1 MAYQKFTEN
10 RILINF
16 FEKVGFSASFICAIH
31 CTLMPIVVTF
41 LPLFGI
47 SLFADE
53 NLELVFLL
61 LSGFSGVLTMCFG
74 YKRHKSIKASLYFYM
89 GFGIVALIHTLH
101 EHINK
106 SNLMFNLLLFLGS
119 FLIIYAYSINK
130 KLCES
135 CRLCKNH

>member
-1 MAYQKFTEN
+1 
-10 RILINF
+10 
-16 FEKVGFSASFICAIH
+16 
-31 CTLMPIVVTF
+31 MPIVVTF